1 MAVGNLFNRLKD
13 RLSKT
18 RSLVRNNITKL
29 FTGNIPLDD
38 EILEQLEEILIQ
50 ADVGVEVALE
60 LIEDLRKKFPTSQ
73 VVTAE
78 RVLDYLKD
86 DLTRRL
92 TNRET
97 SDDAIHRPHVI
108 LVVGVNGTGK
118 TTSIGKLAQLYRQE
132 GQSVMMVAGDTFRAA
147 AVNQL
152 KIWADRTDAQF
163 VHNTAARDPSS
174 VVFDALQAAKSRGT
188 DVVLIDT
195 AGRIHTQKNLMEEL
209 KKIRRVV
216 QKVIP
221 DAPHETLLVI
231 DATTGQ
237 NALIQAQQFSEAT
250 PVDHLFLTKLDGTA
264 KGGIAI
270 AINQRVAIP
279 VKYIGIG
286 EQLDDIQRF
295 NAEEYVN
302 AIFAG

>member
-1 MAVGNLFNRLKD
+1 MAFGNVFAKLKERLT
-13 RLSKT
+13 KT
-18 RSLVRNNITKL
+18 RSLVRNNIAKL

-38 EILEQLEEILIQ
+38 DLLERLEEILIQ
-50 ADVGVEVALE
+50 ADVGVDVATE
-60 LIEDLRKKFPTSQ
+60 LIRDLRKKFPSSQLVTSES
-73 VVTAE
+73 VM
-78 RVLDYLKD
+78 DFLKI
-86 DLTRRL
+86 DLVNRL
-92 TNRET
+92 TNRNVINDT
-97 SDDAIHRPHVI
+97 IAKPHVI

-118 TTSIGKLAQLYRQE
+118 TTSIGKLAQLYSRE
-132 GQSVMMVAGDTFRAA
+132 GKTVMMAAGDTFRAA

-152 KIWADRTDAQF
+152 KIWADRTGA
-163 VHNTAARDPSS
+163 HLIRNEAARDPGA
-174 VVFDALQAAKSRGT
+174 VVYDALQAALARKT

-209 KKIRRVV
+209 KKIRRVIE
-216 QKVIP
+216 KVIP
-221 DAPHETLLVI
+221 EGPHETLLVI

-270 AINQRVAIP
+270 AINQKVSIP

-286 EQLDDIQRF
+286 EQVDDIERF
-295 NAEEYVN
+295 NAVDYVN
-302 AIFAG
+302 AIFEG

>member
-1 MAVGNLFNRLKD
+1 MALGNVFTKLKERLT
-13 RLSKT
+13 KT
-18 RSLVRNNITKL
+18 RSVVRNNISKL

-38 EILEQLEEILIQ
+38 DLLEQLEEILIQ
-50 ADVGVEVALE
+50 ADVGVDVAVE
-60 LIEDLRKKFPTSQ
+60 LIRDLRKKFPTSQ
-73 VVTAE
+73 LVTSE
-78 RVLDYLKD
+78 SVMDFLKN
-86 DLTRRL
+86 DLVIRL
-92 TNRET
+92 ANRNSVNDT
-97 SDDAIHRPHVI
+97 LAKPHVI

-118 TTSIGKLAQLYRQE
+118 TTSIGKLAQLYARE
-132 GQSVMMVAGDTFRAA
+132 GKTVMMVAGDTFRAA

-152 KIWADRTDAQF
+152 KIWAQRTGAQF
-163 VHNTAARDPSS
+163 IRNEDAKDPGA
-174 VVFDALQAAKSRGT
+174 VVYDALQAALARKT

-209 KKIRRVV
+209 KKIRRVAE
-216 QKVIP
+216 KVIP

-237 NALIQAQQFSEAT
+237 NALVQAQQFSEAT

-270 AINQRVAIP
+270 AINQKVSIP

-286 EQLDDIQRF
+286 EQVDDIERF

-302 AIFAG
+302 AIFGR

>member
-1 MAVGNLFNRLKD
+1 MAVGNVFSRLKD
-13 RLSKT
+13 RLSRT

-29 FTGNIPLDD
+29 FTGNIPLDED
-38 EILEQLEEILIQ
+38 ILEQLEEILIQ
-50 ADVGVEVALE
+50 ADVGVDVALE
-60 LIEDLRKKFPTSQ
+60 LIEDLRKTFPASQ

-78 RVLDYLKD
+78 KVLAYLKT
-86 DLTRRL
+86 DLTQRL
-92 TNRET
+92 ANRET
-97 SDDAIHRPHVI
+97 VDDTTHHPHVI

-118 TTSIGKLAQLYRQE
+118 TTSIGKLAHLYARE
-132 GQSVMMVAGDTFRAA
+132 NQSVMLVAGDTFRAA

-152 KIWADRTDAQF
+152 KIWADRTGAQF
-163 VHNTAARDPSS
+163 IHNPGAKDPSS

-188 DVVLIDT
+188 DAVLIDT

-270 AINQRVAIP
+270 AINQRVSIP

-286 EQLDDIQRF
+286 EQVEDIQRF
-295 NAEEYVN
+295 DPEAYVN
-302 AIFAG
+302 AIFEG

>member
-1 MAVGNLFNRLKD
+1 MAVGNVFSRLKD

-18 RSLVRNNITKL
+18 RALVRNNIAKL
-29 FTGNIPLDD
+29 FTGNIPLDE

-50 ADVGVEVALE
+50 ADVGVDVALE
-60 LIEDLRKKFPTSQ
+60 LIEDLRKKFPASQ

-78 RVLDYLKD
+78 KVLDYLKN
-86 DLTRRL
+86 DLTQRL
-92 TNRET
+92 ATRESVNET
-97 SDDAIHRPHVI
+97 THRPHVI

-118 TTSIGKLAQLYRQE
+118 TTSIGKLAHLYHRE
-132 GQSVMMVAGDTFRAA
+132 GHSVMLVAGDTFRAA

-152 KIWADRTDAQF
+152 KIWAERTRAQF
-163 VHNTAARDPSS
+163 MHNDAARDPSS

-286 EQLDDIQRF
+286 EQMDDVQRF
-295 NAEEYVN
+295 DPAVYVD
-302 AIFAG
+302 AIFEG

>member
-1 MAVGNLFNRLKD
+1 MAFGNVFAKLKERLT
-13 RLSKT
+13 KT
-18 RSLVRNNITKL
+18 RSLVRNNIAKL

-38 EILEQLEEILIQ
+38 DLLERLEEILIQ
-50 ADVGVEVALE
+50 ADVGVDVATE
-60 LIEDLRKKFPTSQ
+60 LIRDLRKKFPSSQLVTSES
-73 VVTAE
+73 VM
-78 RVLDYLKD
+78 DFLKI
-86 DLTRRL
+86 DLVNRL
-92 TNRET
+92 TNRNVINDT
-97 SDDAIHRPHVI
+97 IDKPHVI

-118 TTSIGKLAQLYRQE
+118 TTSIGKLAQLYSRE
-132 GQSVMMVAGDTFRAA
+132 GKTVMMAAGDTFRAA

-152 KIWADRTDAQF
+152 RIWAERTGA
-163 VHNTAARDPSS
+163 HLIRNEAARDPGA
-174 VVFDALQAAKSRGT
+174 VVYDALQAALARKT

-209 KKIRRVV
+209 KKIRRVIE
-216 QKVIP
+216 KVIP
-221 DAPHETLLVI
+221 EGPHETLLVI

-270 AINQRVAIP
+270 AINQKVSIP

-286 EQLDDIQRF
+286 EQVDDIERF
-295 NAEEYVN
+295 NAVDYVN
-302 AIFAG
+302 AIFEG